1 MDKLQDPEAAETARI
16 KDSPAVVS
24 AATCSPIADRYGW
37 MESNRLKAFAS
48 WEDEI
53 AHATAEG
60 YQVVPPDYHIPH
72 WSTAMSMGDALPK
85 LYVMRM
91 AGNFDE
97 LRASFDR
104 PARDIAYPL
113 FFRVNAESIHPE
125 SKPNDHE

>member
-1 MDKLQDPEAAETARI
+1 MSEPLTPPPAI
-16 KDSPAVVS
+16 PGSSPVP
-24 AATCSPIADRYGW
+24 CSPIADRYGW
-37 MESNRLKAFAS
+37 MESNRLKTFAS

-53 AHATAEG
+53 THATAEG
-60 YQVVPPDYHIPH
+60 YQLVPPDYHIPH

-113 FFRVNAESIHPE
+113 FFRTNV
-125 SKPNDHE
+125 

>member
-1 MDKLQDPEAAETARI
+1 MENTQDPEAAETVQTTQ
-16 KDSPAVVS
+16 PEAVAP

-37 MESNRLKAFAS
+37 MESDRLKTFTS

-113 FFRVNAESIHPE
+113 FFRVNV
-125 SKPNDHE
+125 